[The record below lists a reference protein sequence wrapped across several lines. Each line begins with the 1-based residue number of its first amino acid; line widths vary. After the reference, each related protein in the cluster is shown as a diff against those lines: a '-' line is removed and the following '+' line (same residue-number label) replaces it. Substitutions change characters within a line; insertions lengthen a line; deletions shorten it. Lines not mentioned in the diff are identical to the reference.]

1 VPNIASQIR
10 MVRTDI
16 KRTANNKNIRT
27 RVKTDIK
34 KVENL
39 IAAGKIDE
47 AEKAIVVAVSEL
59 DKAGGKGVLHK
70 NNTARRKGRLVARLN
85 KAKAAKPASA

>member
-10 MVRTDI
+10 MVRTDV
-16 KRTANNKNIRT
+16 KRTAKNKNIRS

-34 KVENL
+34 KAENL
-39 IAAGKIDE
+39 IDAGKIDE
-47 AEKAIVVAVSEL
+47 AEKAVVVAVSEL

-70 NNTARRKGRLVARLN
+70 NNTSRRKGRLVAKLN
-85 KAKAAKPASA
+85 KAKVAKPASA